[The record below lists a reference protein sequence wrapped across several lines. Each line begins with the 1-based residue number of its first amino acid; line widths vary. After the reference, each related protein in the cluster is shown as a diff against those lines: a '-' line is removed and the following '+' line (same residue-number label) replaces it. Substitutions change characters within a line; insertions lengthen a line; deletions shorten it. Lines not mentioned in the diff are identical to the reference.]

1 MPKRKQNETTLKVQ
15 YVGLSTLKPA
25 PRNPKDHDLGA
36 IILSLQRF
44 GFVTPGVI
52 NETTGQIVV
61 GHGRAE
67 ALTEMKRTGAV
78 PPARIRERRDGE
90 WMIPFVRGIEF
101 ASDEEAEA
109 FVVTDNKLSEIGG
122 WDWGLLP
129 TVLSELRDV
138 DLLDVTGFDSE
149 DVDTM
154 LRNLAPPPEFPS
166 VPDDQDTSH
175 QCPKCGYKWRGATK

>member
-1 MPKRKQNETTLKVQ
+1 MTKPKQKQPGMKIQ
-15 YVGLSTLKPA
+15 YIPLSTLKPA

-52 NETTGQIVV
+52 NETTGHIVV

-67 ALTEMKRTGAV
+67 ALLEMKRTGSV
-78 PPARIRERRDGE
+78 PPTRIRERRDKE
-90 WMIPFVRGIEF
+90 WMVPFIRGIEF
-101 ASDEEAEA
+101 ADDREAEA
-109 FVVTDNKLSEIGG
+109 FVVADNKLSEIGG

-129 TVLSELRDV
+129 VVLSELRDI
-138 DLLDVTGFDSE
+138 DLLEVTGFDSE

-154 LRNLAPPPEFPS
+154 MRNLQPPPEFPT
-166 VPDDQDTSH
+166 VPNDQETNH
-175 QCPKCGYKWRGATK
+175 LCPKCGYKWRGATK